1 MRAVPIGADNVNLW
15 RGIEDNSYS
24 IQIADVPVYVPY
36 MRPAIDLFSHDIPMY
51 PQVTSAPV
59 DFETYGFFVK
69 SFVKHV
75 VTEFPQH
82 TDHDPLTVAQRIE
95 DGEVPNL
102 PKLFRTPFEKKTE
115 DPPIGKIFSS
125 YNELSSPITHSTV
138 PCFSRRLSFRETT

>member
-1 MRAVPIGADNVNLW
+1 
-15 RGIEDNSYS
+15 
-24 IQIADVPVYVPY
+24 
-36 MRPAIDLFSHDIPMY
+36 MY

-59 DFETYGFFVK
+59 DFKTYELFVK

-75 VTEFPQH
+75 ITEFPQH

-95 DGEVPNL
+95 DGKVPNL
-102 PKLFRTPFEKKTE
+102 PKLFRMPIEKKTE

>member
-15 RGIEDNSYS
+15 RVIEDNSYS

-75 VTEFPQH
+75 VTKFPQH

-102 PKLFRTPFEKKTE
+102 PKLFRTPFEKKSE

-125 YNELSSPITHSTV
+125 YNELSSPITH
-138 PCFSRRLSFRETT
+138 PIAPRFSRRLSFRETS